1 MYLRIFM
8 LTLMFLLCLPVANA
22 VECSV
27 VFPGGQ
33 SFAGSGS
40 IVTGANRP
48 LCNGVDCVFE
58 NFTSVGAINL
68 DTNRGGFPSSNDSW
82 TFADA
87 EYNYYTN
94 APANENYSLFTL
106 GDTSA
111 IYISGSVVFKKG
123 IGLNAPSTGTGK
135 PSELLIVV
143 DGDLKIEENAVV
155 NGFIYVNG
163 NVILEKGIIFNGAV
177 SATGSFDVKENGR
190 YTFDPSMLDG
200 FDPHGF
206 CESATSQPITPILN
220 YRFDEC
226 SYSGGT
232 GEVIDQTAS
241 YPGTAFSSVDTTEFG
256 QIERF
261 VDISDANHHIETSV
275 PLPASYSV
283 STWFKKPTSNAG
295 SPYFVLGAMQNG
307 GDLLYIDR
315 SDSWRWGVYD
325 GSNSTNG
332 TYSFS
337 TLDSNWHHL
346 TLVYSGGQTKLY
358 VDGTLEDTINRVPS
372 GTLQYIGTSFDDVNG
387 SNPQGFRAPLDEF
400 MVYDQA
406 LTQPEISTIYNNQ
419 VTNKNYDGT
428 TRDVVVCGLVEAVA
442 GRITLNNTVNDP
454 SFTHVC
460 FDTPFSDVP
469 VVFSLPT
476 TTSNGDRLALRIRNV
491 TTEGFDIA
499 QVESPEKANPNA
511 PAGNVAQTVDFLA
524 VVEGDYDLDGGAKM
538 RVRTLNT
545 RRYQGR
551 AFSGKSWETVSTA
564 DLGFTQTPAIIASIQ
579 TMNNEPNI
587 SNTTGPFPISE
598 PFLAT
603 TIKDVTNTEFKIALE
618 RGETN
623 TGVVINNE
631 TMGYIAITPGFQGQL
646 TTDVSYES
654 FRTDNNIR
662 GINSCRIFNLSGIY
676 IDNPL
681 IIASQNTR
689 AGSDGGWLK
698 RCAIST
704 SSAGFSIVEDRD
716 RDNDTGHIDERAGGL
731 ALSGTFTDFANSCAG
746 PAIDHFEINALNA
759 QGLTCEAD
767 TIKLRACADA
777 SCSILNPDAVDVVLS
792 VTDPSNNVVL
802 TQNVTVV
809 GGEVDVNY
817 IHTVAEVVSLSLD
830 QDYECINGYPTNCDV
845 TFLDAGFVFSAIDDQ
860 VAGVDFSGINIQA
873 VKDING
879 VCTDLLSGPKTV
891 DMAMEYIAPD
901 RTTANKYFL
910 SGSELAKNLLNNVN
924 VYTPIPLNFVASS
937 IADLGTNKYND
948 AGQIKLYARYVEPA
962 SGGNPSFTIEGS
974 SNAFWVSPH
983 HFSVVAKNGSIILDN
998 TTTVVPTAKKQ
1009 VAGDDFTLS
1018 FTAENIDSNATTN
1031 YIAQQAQLQLER
1043 TGPTL
1048 GGVDGTLKYSNAESI
1063 VSKPTAS
1070 LVYIDASEVVFDSN
1084 GKYDFNAATY
1094 SEVGLTK
1101 LYIRDNNYGSGVY
1114 KAEGSA
1120 NVGRFIPA
1128 YFTQTV
1134 GSHGDLSAYHY
1145 STCDHI
1151 TYPDTDNWAY
1161 AGQTRDNS
1169 GSTVGAISYAESPII
1184 YITAFNRS
1192 GNITQNYSEDG
1203 YMKLTAS
1210 GITIPEPTADNS
1222 MLRLFPTA
1230 TSETV
1235 YLSANMLAGVDPVAS
1250 ATNGVI
1256 SYTFN
1261 QQDHFIYEH
1270 NKHSK
1275 LLPFSANIP
1284 FLVSSVTDSDEVKLY
1299 SGSNTNITATEKVI
1313 TTGVKVHFGRWLL
1326 ENSYGPET
1334 SVLPVTMFI
1343 QHFDG
1348 TSFITHDKE
1357 SCLTPSVGVKKPTG
1371 SVGDGGL
1378 NLWDYRLVD
1387 DVIPDSLSPSDT
1399 DASFTV
1405 ANKSFASGLYQWLLF
1420 SAPGPSKVGSLDVEY
1435 QVPPWLQYDWNSDEN
1450 YNNNPSAKLTFG
1462 IFRGNDRIIYQREIA
1477 K

>member
-226 SYSGGT
+226 SYSGGA
-232 GEVIDQTAS
+232 GEVIDQTTN
-241 YPGTAFSSVDTTEFG
+241 YPGTAFSSVDTTELG

-315 SDSWRWGVYD
+315 GNGWRWGVYD
-325 GSNSTNG
+325 GSNPTNG

-337 TLDSNWHHL
+337 PLDSNWHHL

-372 GTLQYIGTSFDDVNG
+372 GTLQYIGTSFDNVNG

-428 TRDVVVCGLVEAVA
+428 TRDVVVCGLLEAVA
-442 GRITLNNTVNDP
+442 GRVTLNNTANDP

-476 TTSNGDRLALRIRNV
+476 TASNGDRLALRIRNV

-538 RVRTLNT
+538 RVRALNT
-545 RRYQGR
+545 WRYQGR

-646 TTDVSYES
+646 TTDISYES

-662 GINSCRIFNLSGIY
+662 GINSCRIFNLSGLY

-731 ALSGTFTDFANSCAG
+731 ALSGTFTDFANSCAV
-746 PAIDHFEINALNA
+746 PIIDHFEIAHDG
-759 QGLTCEAD
+759 QGLTCEAESI
-767 TIKLRACADA
+767 TIKACANS
-777 SCSILNPDAVDVVLS
+777 SCTTLNPDDVNVQLS
-792 VTDPSNNVVL
+792 INGTFNQ
-802 TQNVTVV
+802 TVTVSGGSTDINFSYTNV
-809 GGEVDVNY
+809 G
-817 IHTVAEVVSLSLD
+817 TATLSLA
-830 QDYECINGYPTNCDV
+830 QGNTCENGSSTSCDLL
-845 TFLDAGFVFSAIDDQ
+845 FADAGFRFLYGTAETTVISHQTSGNNF
-860 VAGVDFSGINIQA
+860 AGIVKLQA
-873 VKDING
+873 VENVDG
-879 VCTDLLSGPKTV
+879 VCTGLFTGDKEVELSQQN
-891 DMAMEYIAPD
+891 IAPGG
-901 RTTANKYFL
+901 TTGLSFHVNNNSIEKYP
-910 SGSELAKNLLNNVN
+910 A
-924 VYTPIPLNFVASS
+924 YTPDITLNFG
-937 IADLGTNKYND
+937 ADSKATLPTPQYLD
-948 AGQIKLYARYVEPA
+948 AGQIRLHAKYDVDGVNLV
-962 SGGNPSFTIEGS
+962 GN
-974 SNAFWVSPH
+974 SNDFWVSPDKLIV
-983 HFSVVAKNGSIILDN
+983 SASSGGSAINGSSNIS
-998 TTTVVPTAKKQ
+998 TTIHKAGQ
-1009 VAGDDFTLS
+1009 VFDFTV
-1018 FTAENIDSNATTN
+1018 TAYNSLGNAAANITTN
-1031 YIAQQAQLQLER
+1031 YLPNDIQLLLTR
-1043 TGPTL
+1043 TGPDPTN
-1048 GGVDGTLKYSNAESI
+1048 GGVDGTFNYGNGSLVGDANLGYQSVTLTAFNSGVSYSNS
-1063 VSKPTAS
+1063 
-1070 LVYIDASEVVFDSN
+1070 
-1084 GKYDFNAATY
+1084 ATY
-1094 SEVGLTK
+1094 SEVGLINLDLQDEHYGFT
-1101 LYIRDNNYGSGVY
+1101 NNIIN
-1114 KAEGSA
+1114 ADA
-1120 NVGRFIPA
+1120 INMGRF
-1128 YFTQTV
+1128 
-1134 GSHGDLSAYHY
+1134 
-1145 STCDHI
+1145 
-1151 TYPDTDNWAY
+1151 YPDHFDVSITSNSFLDTCIEGT
-1161 AGQTRDNS
+1161 AGFTYIGQPFLYSD
-1169 GSTVGAISYAESPII
+1169 APELL
-1184 YITAFNRS
+1184 ITAKNGLS
-1192 GNITQNYSEDG
+1192 PSTLTQNYTQEGYQKLINTNVVRTFPIEDTNQNG
-1203 YMKLTAS
+1203 ADTSTKMVVAPLT
-1210 GITIPEPTADNS
+1210 DNGS
-1222 MLRLFPTA
+1222 LEID
-1230 TSETV
+1230 S
-1235 YLSANMLAGVDPVAS
+1235 
-1250 ATNGVI
+1250 NGVLK
-1256 SYTFN
+1256 YTFN
-1261 QQDHFIYEH
+1261 TSDSFTF
-1270 NKHSK
+1270 SK
-1275 LLPFSANIP
+1275 NSNSLIAPFTMVYDIAINSIE
-1284 FLVSSVTDSDEVKLY
+1284 DSDGANASISLA
-1299 SGSNTNITATEKVI
+1299 SDTPTSNTVSP
-1313 TTGVKVHFGRWLL
+1313 TGVNLRFGRWNI
-1326 ENSYGPET
+1326 ENTFGPET
-1334 SVLPVTMFI
+1334 SVLSVPMAIQYWDGNSFVTKDAVI
-1343 QHFDG
+1343 NKPDNC
-1348 TSFITHDKE
+1348 TSFNAVNLTIDNTNINPGIT
-1357 SCLTPSVGVKKPTG
+1357 
-1371 SVGDGGL
+1371 
-1378 NLWDYRLVD
+1378 
-1387 DVIPDSLSPSDT
+1387 
-1399 DASFTV
+1399 A
-1405 ANKSFASGLYQWLLF
+1405 ASGSGIFVDGETRSVVL
-1420 SAPGPSKVGSLDVEY
+1420 SAPGTPNQGAVPIVYIIPSM
-1435 QVPPWLQYDWNSDEN
+1435 PWLLYDWSWDGVTAKEFNEN
-1450 YNNNPSAKLTFG
+1450 PFAVATFG